1 MCGLPACSN
10 LPRTQFA
17 SCCPFPR
24 NTGFSNPNL
33 IKFFKVLNLWIM
45 DQVPIGNK
53 TPRPGYARQIWC
65 PACRGLLETPLA
77 LTSGHV
83 LLDCMVV
90 EGTCQSKFSPCTST
104 ALLLVQ
110 VHACVKGSDL
120 SWMSARQQG
129 EVKNLPTLCM
139 SMVLIQWSPGSLWKN
154 TCWGVPAFQGSRT
167 CGSTPGG
174 KIVTE
179 AEVLLWNV
187 ICIPIYKGCVL
198 PCCAIPASS
207 SCVPFQNTSAESVL
221 SQSNLPPFYKTPG
234 SCWHKVTQGLSGNPS
249 ALH

>member
-1 MCGLPACSN
+1 MIQVALGGCSFLQVMYTFFTILQVFSTLTEEKVSFLCPGCSMCGLPACSN

-139 SMVLIQWSPGSLWKN
+139 SMVLIQ
-154 TCWGVPAFQGSRT
+154 
-167 CGSTPGG
+167 
-174 KIVTE
+174 
-179 AEVLLWNV
+179 
-187 ICIPIYKGCVL
+187 
-198 PCCAIPASS
+198 
-207 SCVPFQNTSAESVL
+207 
-221 SQSNLPPFYKTPG
+221 
-234 SCWHKVTQGLSGNPS
+234 
-249 ALH
+249 